1 MAEPE
6 AKAESKVN
14 TDSEVMAES
23 LEVKTEP
30 EAKKEEKWSKD
41 KFTIG
46 ISKLFVNMSTFAWA
60 VYTVLAFII
69 ILRIIFK
76 AQSDTLIIYLTS
88 PVMIILVS
96 GWVVVSII
104 MGCNLQKAV
113 AGMIENT
120 KITAEL
126 KAGAQ
131 ANINADTAKVIEAIK
146 TFSNKKEGGN

>member
-1 MAEPE
+1 MAEE
-6 AKAESKVN
+6 
-14 TDSEVMAES
+14 
-23 LEVKTEP
+23 KTT
-30 EAKKEEKWSKD
+30 EKWSKD
-41 KFTIG
+41 KFSIG
-46 ISKLFVNMSTFAWA
+46 VAKLFVNMATVSWA
-60 VYTVLAFII
+60 VYTVLAFIV

-76 AQSDTLIIYLTS
+76 AQSDTLIVYLTS

-131 ANINADTAKVIEAIK
+131 TNINADTAKIIEAFKSISK
-146 TFSNKKEGGN
+146 DGGN

>member
-6 AKAESKVN
+6 AKTETEAQAGPDITAE
-14 TDSEVMAES
+14 

-41 KFTIG
+41 KFIIG
-46 ISKLFVNMSTFAWA
+46 IAKLFVNMSTFAWA
-60 VYTVLAFII
+60 MYTVLAFII

-120 KITAEL
+120 KITAEI

-131 ANINADTAKVIEAIK
+131 ANINADTAKIIEAIK
-146 TFSNKKEGGN
+146 TISNKKEGGN

>member
-1 MAEPE
+1 MMEME
-6 AKAESKVN
+6 
-14 TDSEVMAES
+14 T
-23 LEVKTEP
+23 
-30 EAKKEEKWSKD
+30 KKEEKWSKD
-41 KFTIG
+41 KFSIG
-46 ISKLFVNMSTFAWA
+46 VAKLFVNMATVSWA
-60 VYTVLAFII
+60 VYTALAFIV

-76 AQSDTLIIYLTS
+76 AQSDTLIVYLTS

-146 TFSNKKEGGN
+146 TINNKKEGGE